1 MLILIKEKVIIKIRY
16 IIPQIVDARIES
28 FDVPISMTVSMYA
41 CTKIVSR
48 KYPECDFLLAK
59 IFKLVIEQSINDKP
73 ALIWMVSIIKLI
85 AFVNSMQLNVAENID
100 FVLAS
105 ERIILEITRMIK
117 NVNNTLKTLEKKNTN
132 LTKNFICANDV
143 SESPASLNNFYSPQ
157 IVH

>member
-41 CTKIVSR
+41 CTKNCKSKVPR
-48 KYPECDFLLAK
+48 MRFPLAK

-117 NVNNTLKTLEKKNTN
+117 NVNNTLKTLEKK
-132 LTKNFICANDV
+132 I
-143 SESPASLNNFYSPQ
+143 
-157 IVH
+157 II